1 MLAIA
6 GEKDFWSRPEDMQNL
21 QADLVHSPA
30 VRMVRIP
37 NATHFLHLE
46 RSTRGRAQLIDEVD
60 SFVPR

>member
-1 MLAIA
+1 
-6 GEKDFWSRPEDMQNL
+6 MQNL

-37 NATHFLHLE
+37 GATHFLHLE
-46 RSTRGRAQLIDEVD
+46 RPARGRAQLIDEVD